1 MKRSF
6 VYAILLAGFAAC
18 APAAQQGSSGYPT
31 TAPVPGAARE
41 FATPVSVERTLPNGM
56 RVIYVSK
63 PQLPIVQATLITR
76 GGQSDDPAQI
86 QGLGSFTAS
95 LLDEGAGGRSALEF
109 AAAVEQLGASLQA
122 GVTWDAAQVNL
133 HVLSEEFP
141 EALQLMADMVIR
153 PDFPANEV
161 ERVRQERLTNL
172 ARGRDEPAR
181 IASNAFSAL
190 VYGPEHPYG
199 RLTTEESARRADRQT
214 VVDYHRRFY
223 TPAASTLLLVGD
235 VNPSMQ
241 PMIERVFGGWTG
253 ANPAPT
259 PVAAPRQLDRTRIY
273 LVDKPGAAQSQ
284 MLIGHSGAAR
294 NTPDYYA
301 LEVMNTLLGGSFTS
315 RLSQNLREA
324 HGYTYGASSGFG
336 FRRGAGPFTA
346 GAAVV
351 TAKTD
356 SAVIE
361 FFREIE
367 RIRDEPVSAEELEQ
381 TKRYLT
387 LGLPQQLETTGQIAS
402 SIAELAIYEL
412 PLDYYDDYV
421 RQIMAV
427 TAQDVQRVARQYL
440 QPERAAVVVVGDRAT
455 IESGLRALPFGEV
468 EVRPVE
474 EFVR

>member
-1 MKRSF
+1 MKRLFACS
-6 VYAILLAGFAAC
+6 LLVLTTAAC
-18 APAAQQGSSGYPT
+18 ASTQPVLDYPT
-31 TAPVPGAARE
+31 TPPVPGAARE
-41 FATPVSVERTLPNGM
+41 FATPVSVERTLGNGM

-76 GGQSDDPAQI
+76 GGQGDDPADI
-86 QGLGSFTAS
+86 PGLGAFTAS
-95 LLDEGAGGRSALEF
+95 LLDEGAAGRSALEF

-122 GVTWDAAQVNL
+122 GVTWDAAQVSL

-153 PDFPANEV
+153 PDFPAAEV
-161 ERVRQERLTNL
+161 DRVLQERLTNL
-172 ARGRDEPAR
+172 ARGRDDPAR

-190 VYGPEHPYG
+190 VYGPDHPYG
-199 RLTTEESARRADRQT
+199 RLTTEESARRANRRA
-214 VVDYHRRFY
+214 VVDFHGRFY

-235 VNPSMQ
+235 VDPSMQ
-241 PMIERVFGGWTG
+241 PVIERIFGGWTG
-253 ANPAPT
+253 ANPPPT
-259 PVAAPRQLDRTRIY
+259 MVGDPRQLDQTRIY
-273 LVDKPGAAQSQ
+273 LIDKPGAAQSQ
-284 MLIGHSGAAR
+284 VLIGHSGAAR
-294 NTPDYYA
+294 DTPDYYA
-301 LEVMNTLLGGSFTS
+301 LEVMNTLLGGMFTS

-336 FRRGAGPFTA
+336 FRRGAGPFNA

-367 RIRDEPVSAEELEQ
+367 RIRAEPVSAEELEM

-402 SIAELAIYEL
+402 SIAELAIYGL

-427 TAQDVQRVARQYL
+427 TAEDVQRVARQYL
-440 QPERAAVVVVGDRAT
+440 RPDRAAVVVVGDRAT
-455 IESGLRALPFGEV
+455 IEAGLRALPMGQV
-468 EVRPVE
+468 EIRAVE

>member
-1 MKRSF
+1 MNR
-6 VYAILLAGFAAC
+6 LLSGGLLFAAVAAC
-18 APAAQQGSSGYPT
+18 APAAQLEYPT
-31 TAPVPGAARE
+31 TPPVPGPARE
-41 FATPVSVERTLPNGM
+41 FATPVSVERTMANGM

-76 GGQSDDPAQI
+76 GGQTDDPADI
-86 QGLGSFTAS
+86 QGLGAFTAS
-95 LLDEGAGGRSALEF
+95 LLDEGAAGRSALDF

-122 GVTWDAAQVNL
+122 GVNWDATQVSL

-141 EALQLMADMVIR
+141 EALRLMADMVIR
-153 PDFPANEV
+153 PDFPAPEV
-161 ERVRQERLTNL
+161 DRVLQERLTNL
-172 ARGRDEPAR
+172 ARGRDDPAR
-181 IASNAFSAL
+181 IANNAFSAL
-190 VYGPEHPYG
+190 VYGAEHPYG
-199 RLTTEESARRADRQT
+199 RLTTEESARRATRQA

-235 VNPSMQ
+235 VDPSMQ
-241 PMIERVFGGWTG
+241 PLIEQVFGGWSG
-253 ANPAPT
+253 GNPPPT
-259 PVAAPRQLDRTRIY
+259 AVPAPRQLDRTRIY
-273 LVDKPGAAQSQ
+273 LVDKAGAPQSQ
-284 MLIGHSGAAR
+284 IYIGHSGAAR
-294 NTPDYYA
+294 DTPDYYA
-301 LEVMNTLLGGSFTS
+301 LEVLNTVLGGSFTS

-336 FRRGAGPFTA
+336 MRRGAGPFTA

-367 RIRDEPVSAEELEQ
+367 KIRAEAVPADELEL

-402 SIAELAIYEL
+402 SIAELVIYGL

-421 RQIMAV
+421 SRIMAV
-427 TAQDVQRVARQYL
+427 TSEDVQRVARQYL
-440 QPERAAVVVVGDRAT
+440 HPDRAAVVVVGDRAA
-455 IESGLRALPFGEV
+455 IESGLRALPMGVV
-468 EVRPVE
+468 EIRPIE